1 MRTSKLALAALAMAP
16 SAEVESPAAR
26 GEPRGYGGLS
36 PREHEVLQH
45 VAAGLTNRQI
55 ADKLIISVATVNYH
69 VTSVLNKLGADNRTQ
84 AVTIATQRGLC
95 TDIPDMT

>member
-1 MRTSKLALAALAMAP
+1 MLTMAP
-16 SAEVESPAAR
+16 APEQAPPESKSD
-26 GEPRGYGGLS
+26 PRTLGVLS

-84 AVTIATQRGLC
+84 AVTLATQRGLC
-95 TDIPDMT
+95 TDIPGLP